1 MQWIFSADYISSSS
15 DHGGDGGENTK
26 VEEGEDAFQE
36 KEITYG
42 TISVGKRLRRQYL
55 ADDTLVSFM
64 KGLLPKTGDGSWQQE
79 FFTAAVLAGA
89 ALLILTLVGKKAGM
103 WGKEESDDS

>member
-1 MQWIFSADYISSSS
+1 MCIRD
-15 DHGGDGGENTK
+15 
-26 VEEGEDAFQE
+26 
-36 KEITYG
+36 
-42 TISVGKRLRRQYL
+42 R
-55 ADDTLVSFM
+55 
-64 KGLLPKTGDGSWQQE
+64 DGSWQQE